1 MKRAIAAMLALVL
14 SLGVVAPTWAEET
27 GEEDVVLQATGE
39 TYDAGEDTAAPMM
52 MLAARGAAA
61 NTVTEIG
68 NRLAAYITVCDNFA
82 KSHGGKVYWTAQ
94 QWASKRKE
102 AEKTEKS
109 EIDRQRESDGQAEME
124 KKAAEGDYLAGLSDV
139 GCTVGKTE
147 LHKYKTAYTCNSNY
161 FKGIDSGFGQ
171 CQGFTD
177 YLAYVLFGDAGKVS
191 SNFDKITNIDYTFN
205 FQPGDI
211 VRVLDAK
218 GKNGHSMMVY
228 EGSGSSAKV
237 IECNWG
243 HNDRGYCNIRW
254 DKTVGSKGNLRE
266 PYYVSY
272 VWRPMA
278 NLQVTTTCP
287 YAPHDPGVT
296 LSDGTYQ
303 FRTAQKDGK
312 WTALC
317 KGCGVVYDYMASF
330 NTGDAGVYKVV
341 DATGDGLCSAPYKE
355 ASISPLTVGNK
366 VTVIGSVKNA
376 YDNKWMQTADGWIYS
391 GKIKRAENAPTIVN
405 SGYCGGE
412 GDGKNLSWTLDSE
425 GLLTI
430 SGRGKMSSDNLYGGW
445 MTWWGNE
452 LIDVTEID
460 IQPGVTTV
468 GDSAFR
474 KQDNLKKVTLP
485 NTLTSIG
492 NNAFE
497 SCPIASITIPAGVTS
512 IGDQAF
518 MFCDSLTE
526 VLLPEGLLD
535 IGKEAFEGCRGLKTI
550 SFPTTFRGIGNDA
563 FADCTKL
570 EKIYFNATCAKD
582 TLDEDAYDESAF
594 AGAGTEGKGISVI
607 FGSGV
612 TWIPSCLFSKANIRD
627 IELPNGVTGIG
638 IAAFEGSS
646 IVSIT
651 IPASV
656 NFIGFWAFSGCS
668 ALTDVYYGGTRA
680 QWNAITIRNWN
691 EPLMSAN
698 IHFLATGATV
708 RPGTGAKQEVKAGA
722 DGKMA
727 ITVPNVVNNK
737 AATVTFDQAAV
748 ENISGYGDMTLTVR
762 DNTANLS
769 GILKNSAEVKGK
781 NAASIIVTLTKADGT
796 PVFTEGTSAGE
807 AVITIPYKTGLVAEK
822 IKVFYVN
829 GEKLTSQAFTY
840 NALTGIVTLKLAH
853 FSEYLIVSESEGVP
867 TPTPGTGTTTSGHG
881 QAASS
886 GAAGAKNTSA
896 ETFDPGVGVYA
907 VTAVLS
913 LTGMAWIRR
922 KRR

>member
-1 MKRAIAAMLALVL
+1 MKRAIAVMLALVL

-52 MLAARGAAA
+52 MLAAQSVAA
-61 NTVTEIG
+61 NTVTEIE
-68 NRLAAYITVCDNFA
+68 NRLAAYIAVC
-82 KSHGGKVYWTAQ
+82 KSFKESHEGKVYWTAQ
-94 QWASKRKE
+94 QWASKWSAAKE
-102 AEKTEKS
+102 TEEKNK
-109 EIDRQRESDGQAEME
+109 IDAQRGNDGQTEME
-124 KKAAEGDYLAGLSDV
+124 TKAKEGDYLAGLSDV
-139 GCTVGKTE
+139 GCTVTDAAQ
-147 LHKYKTAYTCNSNY
+147 HRWKYHTCNSNY
-161 FKGIDSGFGQ
+161 FKGVDSGFGQ

-177 YLAYVLFGDAGKVS
+177 YLAYVLFGEPGKDRN
-191 SNFDKITNIDYTFN
+191 NFDEYMNLTLAELRNFS

-211 VRVLDAK
+211 VRLINPKD
-218 GKNGHSMMVY
+218 NHSFMVY
-228 EGSGSSAKV
+228 KGTGTGAMV
-237 IECNWG
+237 IECNNRYG
-243 HNDRGYCNIRW
+243 LKGIDRCNIYWGR
-254 DKTVGSKGNLRE
+254 TVNDELTQFNTGGYVLR
-266 PYYVSY
+266 PKD
-272 VWRPMA
+272 
-278 NLQVTTTCP
+278 NLQVTTACP
-287 YAPHDPGVT
+287 YAPHEAGAT
-296 LSDGTYQ
+296 LSDGTYR

-391 GKIKRAENAPTIVN
+391 GKLKRAENAPTIVN

-412 GDGKNLSWTLDSE
+412 GDGTNLSWTLDSE

-430 SGRGKMSSDNLYGGW
+430 SGRGKMFYDFSFKGWENQRDDVREVIIQQGVATVADGAFAKSHNLANITLPDSISFIGS
-445 MTWWGNE
+445 
-452 LIDVTEID
+452 
-460 IQPGVTTV
+460 
-468 GDSAFR
+468 SAFYY
-474 KQDNLKKVTLP
+474 TA
-485 NTLTSIG
+485 LT
-492 NNAFE
+492 
-497 SCPIASITIPAGVTS
+497 SITIPGGVEG
-512 IGDQAF
+512 IGQF
-518 MFCDSLTE
+518 
-526 VLLPEGLLD
+526 
-535 IGKEAFEGCRGLKTI
+535 AFEGC
-550 SFPTTFRGIGNDA
+550 
-563 FADCTKL
+563 AD
-570 EKIYFNATCAKD
+570 
-582 TLDEDAYDESAF
+582 
-594 AGAGTEGKGISVI
+594 
-607 FGSGV
+607 
-612 TWIPSCLFSKANIRD
+612 
-627 IELPNGVTGIG
+627 
-638 IAAFEGSS
+638 
-646 IVSIT
+646 
-651 IPASV
+651 
-656 NFIGFWAFSGCS
+656 
-668 ALTDVYYGGTRA
+668 LTDVYYGGTRA

-748 ENISGYGDMTLTVR
+748 ENISGYGDMTLTVK

-822 IKVFYVN
+822 IRVFYVN

-840 NALTGIVTLKLAH
+840 NALTGPVTLKLAH
-853 FSEYLIVSESEGVP
+853 FSEYLIVSESEGAP
-867 TPTPGTGTTTSGHG
+867 TPTPGTGTPTSGHG

-886 GAAGAKNTSA
+886 GASGAKITSA